1 MTEPK
6 RVPEGARHVPEQW
19 PRGMRL
25 PVAAAYI
32 GLSESAFRGG
42 VKSGKLPQ
50 PKRLTRRRDIW
61 LKDDL
66 DNFLDRLFDRL
77 GEDQGN
83 EWLKAIKEDEG
94 DPA

>member
-1 MTEPK
+1 MPQA
-6 RVPEGARHVPEQW
+6 GRHLPDQW

-32 GLSESAFRGG
+32 GLSVSAFRGG
-42 VKSGKLPQ
+42 VKAGKLPQ
-50 PKRLTRRRDIW
+50 PRRVTRRRDIW

-66 DNFLDRLFDRL
+66 DKFLDELFDRL
-77 GEDQGN
+77 GEDGN
-83 EWLKAIKEDEG
+83 EWLRAIEEEDA